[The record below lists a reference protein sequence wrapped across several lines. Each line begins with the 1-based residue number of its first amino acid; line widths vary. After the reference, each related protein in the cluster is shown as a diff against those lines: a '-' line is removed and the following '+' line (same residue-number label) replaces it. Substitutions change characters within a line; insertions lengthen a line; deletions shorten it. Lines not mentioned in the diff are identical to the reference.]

1 MTASTAPQ
9 GHPGDILNWPML
21 KISYLTEPERL
32 AELLPPGLTPG
43 SEPRVFLT
51 LYNVPVLDEPEYGVV
66 VSVAAR
72 HGGIDGE
79 YTLGFGIDQEA
90 AVFSSQERW
99 GQPKYLASIRYF
111 RLGDRVVASA
121 THQGYTFLRFNG
133 QIGEP
138 MATEGELETNEW
150 WIKSM
155 RSVDMQPG
163 SYDFPPHVVHVYSK
177 YGTAHKVHV
186 DGQLTLLDSP
196 WDPIARYLPVV
207 GEPSAHL
214 WTPIFLDRRI
224 TLAGPLD
231 PEAFWPHADTIGGS
245 RWPGTNGG
253 PRQD

>member
-1 MTASTAPQ
+1 MRLWVVLCFFFSSRRRHTR
-9 GHPGDILNWPML
+9 WPRDW
-21 KISYLTEPERL
+21 S
-32 AELLPPGLTPG
+32 
-43 SEPRVFLT
+43 SDVCSSD
-51 LYNVPVLDEPEYGVV
+51 LDEPEYGVV

-79 YTLGFGIDQEA
+79 YTLGSAIDRDA
-90 AVFSSQERW
+90 AVCPSQERG

-186 DGQLTLLDSP
+186 DGQ
-196 WDPIARYLPVV
+196 
-207 GEPSAHL
+207 
-214 WTPIFLDRRI
+214 DRKR
-224 TLAGPLD
+224 TRLN
-231 PEAFWPHADTIGGS
+231 S
-245 RWPGTNGG
+245 S
-253 PRQD
+253 